1 MRAGKAT
8 EDEIKALVD
17 FTKRSGGIEYAQQKM
32 EEFRNRGLAFIGDD
46 GNAEVGEALRLYMD
60 FVLKR
65 VS

>member
-1 MRAGKAT
+1 
-8 EDEIKALVD
+8 
-17 FTKRSGGIEYAQQKM
+17 M

-46 GNAEVGEALRLYMD
+46 GNAEVGEALRMYMD